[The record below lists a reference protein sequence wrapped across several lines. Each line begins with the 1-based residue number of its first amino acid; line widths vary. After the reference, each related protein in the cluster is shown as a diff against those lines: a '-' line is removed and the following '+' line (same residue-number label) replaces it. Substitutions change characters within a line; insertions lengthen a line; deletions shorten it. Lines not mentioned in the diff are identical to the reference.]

1 MRDEKIIEKKE
12 QEISIEKLWD
22 FACGGDIKALKD
34 YYLSECGIPNRRYNQ
49 FGEEHS
55 LIMGAFRNGELDT
68 VEYLMEVGETVTH
81 EEEQEILDELRRIDI
96 MRKLTKTTNKQ

>member
-34 YYLSECGIPNRRYNQ
+34 
-49 FGEEHS
+49 
-55 LIMGAFRNGELDT
+55 
-68 VEYLMEVGETVTH
+68 
-81 EEEQEILDELRRIDI
+81 
-96 MRKLTKTTNKQ
+96 